1 MSVWM
6 MLDSWPHSTWAHAA
20 ISTLWKIMGRRTFRL
35 STYSHFANLALWIL
49 IQKEKI
55 CLGYHEGDCGY
66 STRSRQLQ
74 ARLAHHLHFGRN
86 WKKCFASQFN
96 FDFCVRWKSSSFVYC
111 SRFRTLVT
119 LMDIK
124 IACSYHAKYDWHRKS
139 KCGHRSLLSKGI
151 LTTSSG
157 IFYYY
162 SLSLWNMHVWEATK
176 GTHLIGNVLWL
187 MYRSNER

>member
-1 MSVWM
+1 M
-6 MLDSWPHSTWAHAA
+6 DSYSKRENLLGLPW
-20 ISTLWKIMGRRTFRL
+20 RR
-35 STYSHFANLALWIL
+35 LWIL
-49 IQKEKI
+49 YEVASITSKV
-55 CLGYHEGDCGY
+55 
-66 STRSRQLQ
+66 STSLAFWAQL
-74 ARLAHHLHFGRN
+74 
-86 WKKCFASQFN
+86 KKSVLLVN
-96 FDFCVRWKSSSFVYC
+96 LTSIFVYVERAAAFVYR

-139 KCGHRSLLSKGI
+139 KCGHRSLLSKGV

-157 IFYYY
+157 IFHYY

-187 MYRSNER
+187 VYMSNER